1 MIEPLDFAID
11 VAKKTGLHAL
21 KYFEKSAKVTFKAD
35 NSPVTR
41 ADQEA
46 ELIARDLIGRKFP
59 SHGIIGEEHGS
70 LNTKADYIW
79 AIDPVD
85 GTRDFVRDIPFWATF
100 VCLLKDNK
108 PITSVIYFPVL
119 NEIITAQIGKGS
131 FLNGKR
137 FKVSTTNSL
146 KNAYISMGQIKRFI
160 ESKKINQ
167 MEKLA
172 KNISASRSYGNLGFK
187 YLLEGKI
194 DGLLES
200 TGKIY
205 DFAAPALAVSEA
217 GGKFSD
223 FEGNESLTTG
233 NIVLT
238 NKLIHKQVLN
248 ILKS

>member
-1 MIEPLDFAID
+1 MLDFAIN

-70 LNTKADYIW
+70 VNADAKYVW

-100 VCLLKDNK
+100 VCLLENGK
-108 PITSVIYFPVL
+108 PITSAIYFPTSDEL
-119 NEIITAQIGKGS
+119 ITAQKNKGS
-131 FLNGKR
+131 YLNSKR
-137 FKVSTTNSL
+137 LKVSTTNRL
-146 KNAYISMGQIKRFI
+146 EEAYISAGQIKRFV
-160 ESKKINQ
+160 ETKKVKQ
-167 MEKLA
+167 LEKLA
-172 KNISASRSYGNLGFK
+172 KKISASRSYGNLGLK

-205 DFAAPALAVSEA
+205 DFAAPALSVTEA

-223 FEGNESLTTG
+223 FEGGESLTTG
-233 NIVLT
+233 NMVLT
-238 NKLIHKQVLN
+238 NKLIHNQVLN
-248 ILKS
+248 ILNSK